1 MNEGGKTPIKVL
13 LLDDHTLFRES
24 IARFLAS
31 EQGIEVIGHSSSIDD
46 SLGILHRCDVD
57 VVLLDL
63 DLGEADGRDF
73 LRAARYQGFEGKVLV
88 VTADVDKKQVAE
100 LIRDGVSGVF
110 MKHEST
116 ARLLEGIRQVM
127 TGKTWFDRE
136 LLEATVKS
144 ANTDSE
150 SKQQSFTD
158 RERQVLS
165 QLFQGLLNKE
175 IADRIGVSE
184 GAIKATLQQLFAKT
198 GVRTR
203 SQLVRIALE
212 RYRDQLSA
220 G

>member
-1 MNEGGKTPIKVL
+1 MNEGTRPPIRVL
-13 LLDDHTLFRES
+13 LLDDHALFRES
-24 IARFLAS
+24 VARFLSS
-31 EQGIEVIGHSSSIDD
+31 EPGIEVVGHCSSIDE
-46 SLGILHRCDVD
+46 SLAIVRNSNAD
-57 VVLLDL
+57 VVLLDM
-63 DLGEADGRDF
+63 DLGQADGRDF
-73 LRAARYQGFEGKVLV
+73 LRAARSHGFQGKVLV
-88 VTADVDKKQVAE
+88 VTAGVDRTQAAE

-116 ARLLEGIRQVM
+116 ASLLHGIRHVM
-127 TGKTWFDRE
+127 AGKTWFDRE

-144 ANTDSE
+144 AGTSHESE
-150 SKQQSFTD
+150 QQQFTE

-175 IADRIGVSE
+175 IAEHIGVSE

-212 RYRDQLSA
+212 RYREQL
-220 G
+220 

>member
-1 MNEGGKTPIKVL
+1 MNESETAITVL
-13 LLDDHTLFRES
+13 LLDDHALFRES
-24 IARFLAS
+24 VARFLAS
-31 EQGIEVIGHSSSIDD
+31 EPGIEVVGQSSSIVEC
-46 SLGILHRCDVD
+46 LAILRRSNVD

-63 DLGEADGRDF
+63 DLGQADGRDF
-73 LRAARYQGFEGKVLV
+73 LRAARNQAFNGKVLV
-88 VTADVDKKQVAE
+88 VTAGVDKNQVAE

-116 ARLLEGIRQVM
+116 TSLLEGIRHVM
-127 TGKTWFDRE
+127 AGKIWFDRE
-136 LLEATVKS
+136 LLEATLKS
-144 ANTDSE
+144 KSPGTDG
-150 SKQQSFTD
+150 KQQQFTD

-212 RYRDQLSA
+212 RYRDQL
-220 G
+220 

>member
-1 MNEGGKTPIKVL
+1 MNESETATRVL
-13 LLDDHTLFRES
+13 LLDDHALFRES
-24 IARFLAS
+24 VARFLAS
-31 EQGIEVIGHSSSIDD
+31 EPGIEVVGQSSSIVDC
-46 SLGILHRCDVD
+46 LAILRRSNVD

-63 DLGEADGRDF
+63 DLGQADGRDF
-73 LRAARYQGFEGKVLV
+73 LRAARNQAFNGKVLV
-88 VTADVDKKQVAE
+88 VTAGVDKNQVAE

-116 ARLLEGIRQVM
+116 TSLLEGIRHVM
-127 TGKTWFDRE
+127 AGKSWFDRE
-136 LLEATVKS
+136 LLEATLKS
-144 ANTDSE
+144 KNPGTDR
-150 SKQQSFTD
+150 KQQFTD

-165 QLFQGLLNKE
+165 HLFQGLLNKE

-212 RYRDQLSA
+212 RYRDQL
-220 G
+220 